1 MASESNILKDVLGN
15 LWKEQDN
22 GINVNDNERQLSIVG
37 GGLLTVY
44 GLSRLSFFG
53 FGLAAVGASFVYR
66 GLSGHSSVYS
76 ALDMSTADGNPNG
89 NPNATVKGSQAIK
102 VKKSITIDR
111 PAEALF
117 TFWRNFE
124 NLPRFM
130 NHLESVKVTGSK
142 TSHWIAK
149 APAGTKVEWD
159 AEIFNE
165 KENELIA
172 WRSLEGADVPNAGS
186 VRFKEAPG
194 GRGTEIIVEID
205 YQPPAGTL
213 GMVVAK
219 LFGEEPNQQV
229 QEGLRQLK
237 QIIEAG
243 ESPTTDGQTSSR
255 NLN

>member
-1 MASESNILKDVLGN
+1 MATESNMLKDLLGN
-15 LWKEQDN
+15 LWKEQDE

-37 GGLLTVY
+37 GGLLAVY

-53 FGLAAVGASFVYR
+53 FGLAAVGAGFVYR

-76 ALDMSTADGNPNG
+76 ALDMSTVDGNPNG

-111 PAEALF
+111 PADALF

-130 NHLESVKVTGSK
+130 NHLESVKVTGAK
-142 TSHWIAK
+142 TSHWVAK

-205 YQPPAGTL
+205 YQPPAGAL

-243 ESPTTDGQTSSR
+243 ESPTTDGQTSAR